1 MDEEKKERQ
10 EEFPEVK
17 YLREHQRKMETDPE
31 YRKRAEEFERDV
43 LSKLF
48 PETFSED

>member
-17 YLREHQRKMETDPE
+17 YLREHQHKMETDPE
-31 YRKRAEEFERDV
+31 YRKRAEEFKRDF
-43 LSKLF
+43 LDKLYMGAT
-48 PETFSED
+48 PED